1 MPTVAAKRCFPPMMP
16 PSPPPSPPFG
26 SKFSFD
32 DPPPRAA
39 LSSTRDALFR
49 RMKDLDTETAAFA
62 FPRKRLTAGSRR
74 RFTLTLTFPTTAR
87 VLRMYLNVPREGVLY
102 VEEISA
108 KATPASE
115 TVTRE
120 AWQLSPRVMPE
131 APEDVDAA
139 SRWMDAFALAPV
151 HLGAPHLWK
160 DMTTFAAGGTLALVL
175 RHALKRSG
183 GPWTLTGSCVAA
195 THCLPASW
203 LAAKNPVP
211 VLGICPSALCA
222 ERGVPKAIVDVL
234 GKAECFR
241 CGRILEPTVT
251 TKDHRP

>member
-1 MPTVAAKRCFPPMMP
+1 MPPLAAKRCFPPMM
-16 PSPPPSPPFG
+16 PPSPPFG

-32 DPPPRAA
+32 DPPPGPA
-39 LSSTRDALFR
+39 LSGTQGVLFR
-49 RMKDLDTETAAFA
+49 RHAEIVRRLDHDVETAAFA
-62 FPRKRLTAGSRR
+62 FPRKRLTAGSRG

-195 THCLPASW
+195 THCLPASPFRPIDGVTRCVYCQI
-203 LAAKNPVP
+203 AKDVADT
-211 VLGICPSALCA
+211 VICPHGPD
-222 ERGVPKAIVDVL
+222 RVHVFPVGD
-234 GKAECFR
+234 R
-241 CGRILEPTVT
+241 
-251 TKDHRP
+251 